1 MQPEIANIL
10 FYSSVTVLVSLLVVL
25 LLRAVATWYFKINRR
40 IELMEK
46 QCNQNI
52 RLIEEV
58 IALRESL
65 SPKAEKDAPEKDNM
79 AA

>member
-1 MQPEIANIL
+1 MQPETANIL
-10 FYSSVTVLVSLLVVL
+10 FYLSATVLVFLLVIL

-65 SPKAEKDAPEKDNM
+65 SHKAEKDTPEQDNI

>member
-1 MQPEIANIL
+1 MQPDAPNIL
-10 FYSSVTVLVSLLVVL
+10 FYISASLLVFLLVIL

-58 IALRESL
+58 IALREAL
-65 SPKAEKDAPEKDNM
+65 NPQTLKDTPDKDNI

>member
-1 MQPEIANIL
+1 MQPDAPNIL
-10 FYSSVTVLVSLLVVL
+10 FYISASLLVFLLVIL

-58 IALRESL
+58 IALREAL
-65 SPKAEKDAPEKDNM
+65 NPQTLKDIPDKDNI

>member
-1 MQPEIANIL
+1 MQPESANIF
-10 FYSSVTVLVSLLVVL
+10 FYLSAAILVFLLVVL
-25 LLRAVATWYFKINRR
+25 LLRAVANWYFKINRR

-65 SPKAEKDAPEKDNM
+65 SPKAEKDAPKQDNI

>member
-1 MQPEIANIL
+1 MQLESANIL
-10 FYSSVTVLVSLLVVL
+10 FYLSATVLVFLLVVL

-65 SPKAEKDAPEKDNM
+65 SQKASQDAPDKDNL

>member
-1 MQPEIANIL
+1 MQPGAPNIL
-10 FYSSVTVLVSLLVVL
+10 FYISASLLVFLLVIL

-58 IALRESL
+58 IALREAL
-65 SPKAEKDAPEKDNM
+65 NPQTLKDTPDKDNI